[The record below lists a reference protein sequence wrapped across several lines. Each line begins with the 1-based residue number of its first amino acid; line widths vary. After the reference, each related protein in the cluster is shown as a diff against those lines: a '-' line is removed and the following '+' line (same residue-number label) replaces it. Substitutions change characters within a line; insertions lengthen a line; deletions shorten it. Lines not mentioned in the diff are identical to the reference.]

1 MEDGRMNPFDQAWTL
16 LKMPVYDDNTGL
28 PPMQNSESFEMLP
41 HLDKMGGFM
50 WESEDGMA
58 RGTMRPEFW
67 HNSLLLN
74 NFEIG
79 GPMRG
84 DGHARNYFQQMIDE
98 GHAHFDHELDGTHV
112 TNVEP
117 HTAGIWNK
125 FVDEGIIDG
134 AHEKG
139 DIRIS
144 FDGDKHFT
152 HAYDDERKQEWQHEL
167 NEEYAEY
174 HGLPTEAYL
183 DQYLT
188 EPL

>member
-1 MEDGRMNPFDQAWTL
+1 MNPFDQAWAL

-58 RGTMRPEFW
+58 RGTMRPDFW

-167 NEEYAEY
+167 DEEYAEY

-183 DQYLT
+183 DKYL
-188 EPL
+188 EGQQ